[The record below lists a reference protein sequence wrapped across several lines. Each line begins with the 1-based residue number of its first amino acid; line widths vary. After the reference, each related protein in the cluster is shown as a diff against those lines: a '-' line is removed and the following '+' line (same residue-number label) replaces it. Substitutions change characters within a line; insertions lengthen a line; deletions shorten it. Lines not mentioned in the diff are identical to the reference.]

1 VWAPNDRLRLFLPKF
16 SCVMGR
22 ISLSVII
29 PKPFELIRQSYDN
42 HHCIKRTVPISFR
55 LSCDWIELQLH
66 TKLSPSWQLRSIPHW
81 QVWALVLLPAQNF
94 RDSPFLSFHQP

>member
-1 VWAPNDRLRLFLPKF
+1 
-16 SCVMGR
+16 
-22 ISLSVII
+22 
-29 PKPFELIRQSYDN
+29 
-42 HHCIKRTVPISFR
+42 